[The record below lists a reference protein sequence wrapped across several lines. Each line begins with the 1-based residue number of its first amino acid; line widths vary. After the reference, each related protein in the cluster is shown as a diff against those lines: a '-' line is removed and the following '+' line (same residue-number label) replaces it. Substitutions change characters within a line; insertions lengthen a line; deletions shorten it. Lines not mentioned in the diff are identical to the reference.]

1 MKKIFIASAA
11 LLLCLFSREN
21 ARAQFSISNGAQ
33 FSMSGNLQL
42 TLSNMDLVNNGT
54 LSAGT
59 GTISFTGNASSDIR
73 GSESIQFYELEVNKT
88 AGNSV
93 ILQRAVGV
101 GRQIIFTAGFL
112 DLNGYDADLGST
124 GLLSGEQ
131 ESSRI
136 VGGNGGEVIFNGEL
150 DAPVAANP
158 GNLGILISSTQNLGN
173 TIIKRGHQPQAAS
186 GATGSSILRYY
197 DILPTNNTGLN
208 ASLRFQYFNGE
219 LNGLD
224 ESALIFWEKTAAQ
237 TWTALGFD
245 GRNFNTH
252 YVEKTGIASFDRFTL
267 SAPGNPLPV
276 VFNFFKAQCNGN
288 RVLLTW
294 QTAQEENSQYFTPE
308 RTTDGNTWTP
318 LANIAAA
325 GNSATAKDYSF
336 TDNAPLENGRYRVA
350 EYDTNGHVQYTA
362 VAAPDCRYVD
372 PFRVWP
378 NPVDATLYI
387 NITVDTAS
395 AVIVKLFDSKGA
407 IVRQQAG
414 NLFPGNNLM
423 TLNLQSLS
431 SGVYFLNI
439 LYNNGQLRV
448 RGIIKK

>member
-1 MKKIFIASAA
+1 TPIFYTMKKIFIASAA
-11 LLLCLFSREN
+11 LLLCLFSGEN
-21 ARAQFSISNGAQ
+21 TRAQFSISNGAQ

-42 TLSNMDLVNNGT
+42 T

-197 DILPTNNTGLN
+197 DILPT
-208 ASLRFQYFNGE
+208 
-219 LNGLD
+219 
-224 ESALIFWEKTAAQ
+224 
-237 TWTALGFD
+237 
-245 GRNFNTH
+245 
-252 YVEKTGIASFDRFTL
+252 
-267 SAPGNPLPV
+267 
-276 VFNFFKAQCNGN
+276 
-288 RVLLTW
+288 
-294 QTAQEENSQYFTPE
+294 
-308 RTTDGNTWTP
+308 
-318 LANIAAA
+318 
-325 GNSATAKDYSF
+325 
-336 TDNAPLENGRYRVA
+336 
-350 EYDTNGHVQYTA
+350 
-362 VAAPDCRYVD
+362 
-372 PFRVWP
+372 
-378 NPVDATLYI
+378 
-387 NITVDTAS
+387 
-395 AVIVKLFDSKGA
+395 
-407 IVRQQAG
+407 
-414 NLFPGNNLM
+414 
-423 TLNLQSLS
+423 
-431 SGVYFLNI
+431 
-439 LYNNGQLRV
+439 
-448 RGIIKK
+448 